1 MQSILILVVNVFWR
15 VTKMN
20 EVDETIIWVGTI
32 KWKLQEFVVEVE
44 LERQGGCTYVNEVR
58 NLYWNDKATSS
69 SKEIIDLFV
78 DVISDKDYDAL
89 SEAIVA
95 AYLDS
100 KQKGE

>member
-1 MQSILILVVNVFWR
+1 
-15 VTKMN
+15 MN
-20 EVDETIIWVGTI
+20 EIDETIIWVGGI

-44 LERQGGCTYVNEVR
+44 LEKQGGCTYVNEIR

-69 SKEIIDLFV
+69 SKEIIDLVV
-78 DVISDKDYDAL
+78 DLISDKDYDAL
-89 SEAIVA
+89 SEAVIA

>member
-1 MQSILILVVNVFWR
+1 
-15 VTKMN
+15 MN
-20 EVDETIIWVGTI
+20 EINQTIIWVGSI

-44 LERQGGCTYVNEVR
+44 LEKQGGCTYVNEVR

-69 SKEIIDLFV
+69 SKEIVDLVV
-78 DVISDKDYDAL
+78 DLISDKDYDAL

-95 AYLDS
+95 SYLDS

>member
-1 MQSILILVVNVFWR
+1 MY
-15 VTKMN
+15 

-44 LERQGGCTYVNEVR
+44 LERQGGCTYVNEIR
-58 NLYWNDKATSS
+58 NLYWKDKATNS

-89 SEAIVA
+89 SEAIIA
-95 AYLDS
+95 SYLET

>member
-1 MQSILILVVNVFWR
+1 MS
-15 VTKMN
+15 

-44 LERQGGCTYVNEVR
+44 LEKQGGCVYINEIR
-58 NLYWNDKATSS
+58 NLYWNDKAASS
-69 SKEIIDLFV
+69 SKEIIDLVV
-78 DVISDKDYDAL
+78 DLISYKDYDAL
-89 SEAIVA
+89 SAAIVA

>member
-1 MQSILILVVNVFWR
+1 
-15 VTKMN
+15 MN
-20 EVDETIIWVGTI
+20 ETIIWVGSI

-44 LERQGGCTYVNEVR
+44 LEKQGGCTYVNEIR
-58 NLYWNDKATSS
+58 NLYWNDKATNS

-89 SEAIVA
+89 SAAVVA

>member
-1 MQSILILVVNVFWR
+1 MTTILILVVNVFWR

-20 EVDETIIWVGTI
+20 EVDETIIWVGSI

-44 LERQGGCTYVNEVR
+44 LEKQGGCVYVNEIR
-58 NLYWNDKATSS
+58 NLYWNDKATGA
-69 SKEIIDLFV
+69 SKEIVDLVV
-78 DVISDKDYDAL
+78 DLISDKDYDAL
-89 SEAIVA
+89 SEAVIA